1 VKDKDH
7 ASPPPIYLVSGGVG
21 ASGEQLVNTVL
32 AQFPDRQVSVV
43 MVPRVRQA
51 QQIEDVVAQA
61 VESGGTIVHTLVD
74 ADLRQTLVRLAGEK
88 EVVSID
94 LMGDL
99 LSRLT
104 QVLGQS
110 PLGRP
115 GLYRQQHRA
124 DLERVAAIHYSIDH
138 DDGKHPD
145 GWPEA
150 EIVLVGVSRV
160 GKTPLSMY
168 LSVLGW
174 RVANVP
180 FVMGLPLPQK
190 LFEVDSRRVIG
201 LIIESGQLLIHRQQR
216 QRRLGAPGPSDYID
230 PAKIYEE
237 LQAAR
242 RLFRRKG
249 FPIINVTDKPIESIA
264 DEVIARVTRRLHD
277 EAHKP

>member
-1 VKDKDH
+1 VKGEEN

-32 AQFPDRQVSVV
+32 AQFPDRQVPVV
-43 MVPRVRQA
+43 IVSRVRQIE
-51 QQIEDVVAQA
+51 QIEDVVTQA

-74 ADLRQTLVRLAGEK
+74 DDLRQALIRRAGEK
-88 EVVSID
+88 EVAGID

-104 QVLGQS
+104 QVLGQP

-138 DDGKHPD
+138 DDGKHPE
-145 GWPEA
+145 GWSEA

-174 RVANVP
+174 KVANVP
-180 FVMGLPLPQK
+180 FVMGLSLPK
-190 LFEVDSRRVIG
+190 ELFEVDPRRVIG
-201 LIIESGQLLIHRQQR
+201 LIIESGQLLLHRQQR
-216 QRRLGAPGPSDYID
+216 QSRLGAPGPSDYIN

-242 RLFRRKG
+242 RLFRRKR
-249 FPIINVTDKPIESIA
+249 FPIIDVTDKPIETVA
-264 DEVIARVTRRLHD
+264 DEVIERVTRRLHD